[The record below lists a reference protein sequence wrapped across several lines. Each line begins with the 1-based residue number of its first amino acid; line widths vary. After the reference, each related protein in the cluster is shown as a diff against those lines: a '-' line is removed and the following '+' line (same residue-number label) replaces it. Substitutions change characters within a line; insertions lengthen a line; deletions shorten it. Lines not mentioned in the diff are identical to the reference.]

1 MLIPLQW
8 LAEYVDLPADVTGEQ
23 VAADLVRVGLEE
35 EGLFGGEVTGPLVV
49 GRVLEMS
56 PEPQKNGKT
65 INWCHVDVG
74 QHGQRLTDDTPQGIV
89 CGAHNFAVGDLVA
102 VILPGGTLGE
112 LTISARKT
120 YGHVSAG
127 MICSAREL
135 GLGQESD
142 GIIVL
147 RNYFGD
153 EALSLEPGDNLIPVF
168 GLDQETVEINVTPDR
183 GYCFSLRGVARE
195 YAHSTGAT
203 FTDPA
208 HLGVDAA
215 SEGGF
220 GVELRDAAPIHGVAG
235 CDRYVA
241 RVVRDLDLSAPTPSW
256 MSTRLT
262 QAGMRPISLAV
273 DVTNYVMLALGQP
286 LHAFDLDTLVG
297 PIVVRRAR
305 AGEKLTTLDDVARTL
320 HTDDLLITDNGDMVL
335 ALAGV
340 MGGESSEVSATT
352 TNVLIESA
360 HFDARSIGRTA
371 RRHRLPS
378 EAAKRFER
386 GVDPNLSDAAA
397 QMAADLLVEFGGGT
411 ADLAIT
417 DADERAARGAFD
429 LDLAL
434 VSRYVGVD
442 YAPERIVDILE
453 QIGCVVKTAPRSK
466 SAVTVSVLSPSWR
479 PDLTDPTDLVEEV
492 ARIDGYDK
500 IPSIVPAAP
509 GGRGLTH
516 HQRLRRAIA
525 GALAGQGLVEV
536 LTYPFVGTKRF
547 ADLGVPAGDPRLNAV
562 ALANPLS
569 DEAPLMRTE
578 LLQTLP
584 DTLRRNVSRGAK
596 DVALFEIDT
605 VSAAKQAS
613 APAPAGGTVPDDD
626 TLAQIRDAVPSQPW
640 HVAMIGS
647 GSAERGGWWG
657 NGRAAQA
664 SDAVAWARS
673 VAAVAG
679 LHDVSAITDSRMPFH
694 PGRCVRLVLPGLA
707 SAEATTGTDDGAD
720 EIQLGWAG
728 ELHPKAIAALGLP
741 ARTVGA
747 EVDLDVVAAMSTD
760 RFIASPIST
769 QPQATSD
776 VALTVARSVPNA
788 AVEASLRAGAGQ
800 LLESIVLFDVYDGD
814 QIEGTD
820 KSLAFRLV
828 FRASDRTLR
837 TEEVNEARDAAIAR
851 AAADHDAV
859 QRA

>member
-8 LAEYVDLPADVTGEQ
+8 LAEYVDLPTGATGEQ

-49 GRVLEMS
+49 GRVLELT

-65 INWCHVDVG
+65 INWCQVDVG
-74 QHGQRLTDDTPQGIV
+74 QHGQRLADDTPQGIV
-89 CGAHNFAVGDLVA
+89 CGAHNFVVGDLVA
-102 VILPGGTLGE
+102 VILPGGVLPGDFV
-112 LTISARKT
+112 ISARKT

-127 MICSAREL
+127 MICSAKEL

-147 RNYFGD
+147 RDYFGD
-153 EALSLEPGDNLIPVF
+153 EALSLEPGDNLIPAL

-195 YAHSTGAT
+195 YAHSSSAT

-208 HLGVDAA
+208 HLPVDPAA
-215 SEGGF
+215 EGGF
-220 GVELRDAAPIHGVAG
+220 GVELRDDSPIHGIAG

-241 RVVRDLDLSAPTPSW
+241 RAVRDLDLSSPTPGW
-256 MSTRLT
+256 MATRLT

-286 LHAFDLDTLVG
+286 LHAFDFDTLKG
-297 PIVVRRAR
+297 PIVVRRAQ
-305 AGEKLTTLDDVARTL
+305 AGEKLTTLDDVARSL
-320 HTDDLLITDNGDMVL
+320 HTDDLLITDRGDTVL

-386 GVDPNLSDAAA
+386 GVDPDLSGAAA
-397 QMAADLLVEFGGGT
+397 QMAANLLVEFGGGT
-411 ADLAIT
+411 ADLQIT
-417 DADERAARGAFD
+417 DVDERVARGAFE
-429 LDLAL
+429 LELAL

-442 YAPERIVDILE
+442 YTPERIVDVLE
-453 QIGCVVKTAPRSK
+453 QIGCAVEAAPGGG
-466 SAVTVSVLSPSWR
+466 AVSVLPPSWR

-500 IPSIVPAAP
+500 IPSIVPSAP

-525 GALAGQGLVEV
+525 GVLAGQGLVEV
-536 LTYPFVGTKRF
+536 LTYPFVGIKRF
-547 ADLGVPAGDPRLNAV
+547 DDLGLPAGDPRRSAV

-584 DTLRRNVSRGAK
+584 DTLRRNVSRGTK
-596 DVALFEIDT
+596 DLALFEIDT
-605 VSAAKQAS
+605 VSAATQAS
-613 APAPAGGTVPDDD
+613 APAPAGGSVPDDE
-626 TLAQIRDAVPSQPW
+626 TLAQIRGAVPDQPW
-640 HVAMIGS
+640 HVAMIAS
-647 GSAERGGWWG
+647 GFGERGGWWG
-657 NGRAAQA
+657 TGRAAQA
-664 SDAVAWARS
+664 SDAVGWARS

-679 LHDVSAITDSRMPFH
+679 LHDVVAVTDFRMPFH
-694 PGRCVRLVLPGLA
+694 PGRCVRLVL
-707 SAEATTGTDDGAD
+707 STGEGAD
-720 EIQLGWAG
+720 SASDEVLLGWAG
-728 ELHPKAIAALGLP
+728 ELHPKVITALGLP
-741 ARTVGA
+741 VRTVAA
-747 EVDLDVVAAMSTD
+747 EVDLDVVAAMSTG

-776 VALTVARSVPNA
+776 VALAVARSVPNA
-788 AVEASLRAGAGQ
+788 AVEDSLRAGAGE
-800 LLESIVLFDVYDGD
+800 LLESLLLFDVYEGD
-814 QIEGTD
+814 QIEAGA

-851 AAADHDAV
+851 AGADHQAV